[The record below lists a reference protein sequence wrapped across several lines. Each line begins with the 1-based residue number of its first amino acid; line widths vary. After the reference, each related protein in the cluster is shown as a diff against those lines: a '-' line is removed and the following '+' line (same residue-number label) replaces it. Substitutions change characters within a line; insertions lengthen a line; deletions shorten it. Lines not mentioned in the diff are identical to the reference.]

1 MTRKDD
7 ERRDVHTDGGAYVG
21 GNVETGGGEF
31 VGRDKIVQAGE
42 RGVAVG
48 GDLHG
53 TVVTG
58 DGNVVGQH
66 QGALLAE
73 FQRLLAELRQGL
85 AQAGLDDDAEAI
97 IDGEFRVVEEQAAKP
112 QPVGPII
119 TAKLESA
126 TKMLTALAGTAA
138 AAQRLLPMA
147 QQAVEWAG
155 QLFR

>member
-1 MTRKDD
+1 MFRVHDEEAIMMRKND
-7 ERRDVHTDGGAYVG
+7 ERGDGHTDGGDFA
-21 GNVETGGGEF
+21 
-31 VGRDKIVQAGE
+31 GRDKIVQAGE

-48 GDLHG
+48 RDLHG

-58 DGNVVGQH
+58 DGNVIGQQ
-66 QGALLAE
+66 QGVSLAE

-97 IDGEFRVVEEQAAKP
+97 IDGEFRVVEEQSAKP

-119 TAKLESA
+119 TAKLDSA

-155 QLFR
+155 RLFR